1 MSIALT
7 SNTRNGSQSSVVCYF
22 PSEVDGYGQRP
33 GVSVG
38 DQVKDV
44 KASFTSACKRAGIK
58 DFRIHD
64 LPHTCASWLVKN
76 GTPLLEVRK
85 LLRHASITMTERY
98 AHLAPDHLH
107 QAAQNLGFTAQYEER
122 KTRGFKMS

>member
-1 MSIALT
+1 M
-7 SNTRNGSQSSVVCYF
+7 
-22 PSEVDGYGQRP
+22 DGYGQRH

-44 KASFTSACKRAGIK
+44 KASFTSACKRTGIK

-64 LPHTCASWLVKN
+64 LRHTFASWLVKN
-76 GTPLLEVRK
+76 GTPLLEVSK
-85 LLRHASITMTERY
+85 LLRHTSITMTERY

-107 QAAQNLGFTAQYEER
+107 QAAENLGFTAQCEER
-122 KTRGFKMS
+122 KTRGFKMA

>member
-1 MSIALT
+1 MFFHE
-7 SNTRNGSQSSVVCYF
+7 R
-22 PSEVDGYGQRP
+22 QRH

-44 KASFTSACKRAGIK
+44 KASFASACKRAGIR

-64 LPHTCASWLVKN
+64 LRHTFASWLVKN
-76 GTPLLEVRK
+76 GTPLLEVSK
-85 LLRHASITMTERY
+85 LLRHSSTTMTELY

-107 QAAQNLGFTAQYEER
+107 QAVANLGFTAQSQHSGEA
-122 KTRGFKMS
+122 KKPVVLKMA